1 MLLYFMFV
9 KNRSILQK
17 IKLGYT
23 GSFLLILF
31 IASII
36 FVNLIVIREWKARS

>member
-1 MLLYFMFV
+1 MLLYYMIA

-17 IKLGYT
+17 IKMGYT

-31 IASII
+31 VASII
-36 FVNLIVIREWKARS
+36 FVNLIVNR